1 MRLGKGIIAERLMG
15 TLTNDLRRGMKL
27 PVRELGYDDFDLV
40 LRRLAVFLG
49 VNGLEHHRHF
59 GQAVVGHH
67 AEHIAIKVDRTPLP
81 KRFRIRFRQRF
92 NQPQALVRYRQADS
106 RKPPALVVSRI
117 FRTFI
122 KG

>member
-1 MRLGKGIIAERLMG
+1 MKIEWSAIEFTEKKLLYPDFLHDPLQRVVGAQVPPMRLGKGIIAERLMG

-27 PVRELGYDDFDLV
+27 PVRELGHDDFDLV

-67 AEHIAIKVDRTPLP
+67 AEHIAIEVDYNGRG
-81 KRFRIRFRQRF
+81 F
-92 NQPQALVRYRQADS
+92 
-106 RKPPALVVSRI
+106 
-117 FRTFI
+117 
-122 KG
+122 